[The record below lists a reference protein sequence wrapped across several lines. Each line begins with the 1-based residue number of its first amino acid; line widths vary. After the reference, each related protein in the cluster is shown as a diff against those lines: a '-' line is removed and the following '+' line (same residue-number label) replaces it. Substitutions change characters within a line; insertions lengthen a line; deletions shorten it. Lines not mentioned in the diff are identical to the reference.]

1 MTWVG
6 QDPFAT
12 KNVLNLM
19 ARIVKFHA
27 AKSVT
32 TRTVIDS
39 MELVYLLVQ
48 TSFMARNVIKIQNK
62 VCYVVTSRTKQ
73 VSQHGLLGL

>member
-1 MTWVG
+1 
-6 QDPFAT
+6 
-12 KNVLNLM
+12 M

-48 TSFMARNVIKIQNK
+48 TSFMARNVIKVYLDYIRYAK
-62 VCYVVTSRTKQ
+62 
-73 VSQHGLLGL
+73 VSQQLYNIFQRALLL

>member
-1 MTWVG
+1 MTLVG

-12 KNVLNLM
+12 KNVSNLM

-27 AKSVT
+27 AKTVT
-32 TRTVIDS
+32 TKTVIDS

-48 TSFMARNVIKIQNK
+48 TSFMARNVIKIQNI
-62 VCYVVTSRTKQ
+62 VFYVVPSRMKQ
-73 VSQHGLLGL
+73 VSQHGLLGF